1 MFFQILHIL
10 SKKGRQFLKMKL
22 KQKIILGFA
31 GSFIILILLVTG
43 INLYNNVKNEQT
55 NIAEYEQTLRKSYDD
70 NIRYVTEQAVSTLN
84 AFYQLQLKG
93 ELTEAQAK
101 QQAAIVMA
109 QLRYGDDGQGYYWG
123 DTTDGVN
130 IFHGTNPKLAGT
142 QRMNAQDSKGNYYI
156 QDIIKQGING
166 GGYSEF
172 WFPKANDPTGKEF
185 SKRGYS
191 LEFKPWHWVIGTGN
205 YIDDI
210 DKQVAEKGLVFKE
223 GLKKEIIFN
232 VIELAFAILLAIGLG
247 IYISKKITDP
257 INNITLK
264 AQEISE
270 GNLVIEELDI
280 KSNDE
285 ISQLGKAFYT
295 MTCNLNNLV
304 TMVNELSKEVASSSQ
319 NLMTSSEQST
329 EASNHVAS
337 VISNVSQDM
346 SRQTEAVDRTLETVV
361 KMSQS
366 IDQIL
371 NHSTH
376 VTLNSQKASDA
387 ASDGSTAI
395 EMAVKQM
402 MNIEGTVNKSSDVI
416 SKLGDRSKEI
426 GQIIDTISGI
436 AEQTNLLALNAAIEA
451 ARAGEQGRGF
461 AVVAEEVRKL
471 AEQSQE
477 ATKQITDL
485 IEEIQ
490 KDTELAVHSMKDGTH
505 EVKVGM
511 DVVDKAGASFKDIL
525 NHIDTVS
532 SGVSDITHEIERI
545 HNDSQEIVTSVE
557 NMSEV
562 SKKIAE
568 HTDSVSAT
576 TQEHLASIEEVA
588 AASQTLAEM
597 SDKLN
602 QGLQKFNYRG

>member
-1 MFFQILHIL
+1 
-10 SKKGRQFLKMKL
+10 MKL
-22 KQKIILGFA
+22 KHKIILGFA
-31 GSFIILILLVTG
+31 GSFIVLILLVTG
-43 INLYNNVKNEQT
+43 INLYNNVRNEQT
-55 NIAEYEQTLRKSYDD
+55 NIVEYEQTLRKSYDD

-101 QQAAIVMA
+101 QQAAVVMT

-123 DTTDGVN
+123 DTTDGIN

-142 QRMNAQDSKGNYYI
+142 QRMNSQDSKGNYYI
-156 QDIIKQGING
+156 QDIIKQGMNG

-210 DKQVAEKGLVFKE
+210 DKQVAEKERVFKE
-223 GLKKEIIFN
+223 GLKREIIFN
-232 VIELAFAILLAIGLG
+232 VIELVFAIVSAIGLG

-257 INNITLK
+257 INNITQK

-295 MTCNLNNLV
+295 MTCNLHSLV
-304 TMVNELSKEVASSSQ
+304 TMVNELSNEVASSSQ
-319 NLMTSSEQST
+319 NLMSSSEQSA

-337 VISNVSQDM
+337 VVGNVSQDM
-346 SRQTEAVDRTLETVV
+346 SKQTEAVHRTLETVV
-361 KMSQS
+361 EMSQS

-371 NHSTH
+371 THSTH
-376 VTLNSQKASDA
+376 VTHNSQKTSDA
-387 ASDGSTAI
+387 ARDGSNTI

-451 ARAGEQGRGF
+451 ARAGDQGRGF
-461 AVVAEEVRKL
+461 AVVADEVRKL

-477 ATKQITDL
+477 AAKQITGL

-511 DVVDKAGASFKDIL
+511 DVVDKAGTSFKDIL

-532 SGVSDITHEIERI
+532 SGVSDITHEIKRI
-545 HNDSQEIVTSVE
+545 HNDSQEIVSSVE

-562 SKKIAE
+562 SKRIAE

-602 QGLQKFNYRG
+602 QGLQKFNYKG